1 MGAGVGSVMGAGI
14 GSGVG
19 VVVGSGRGIGTGTG
33 SGVGVVWAT
42 NALLVEFSFSNG
54 ISSSLQKVVSR
65 VNLTHA
71 ELHRQSAFLGD
82 FIYSYLIANY

>member
-19 VVVGSGRGIGTGTG
+19 VVVGSGGGIGTGTG

-42 NALLVEFSFSNG
+42 NGLLAELSVSND
-54 ISSSLQKVVSR
+54 ISSSLQKVISR

-71 ELHRQSAFLGD
+71 
-82 FIYSYLIANY
+82 

>member
-19 VVVGSGRGIGTGTG
+19 VVVGSGGGMGTGTGTG
-33 SGVGVVWAT
+33 SGAGVVWAT
-42 NALLVEFSFSNG
+42 NELFVELNFSNG

-65 VNLTHA
+65 VNLTQA
-71 ELHRQSAFLGD
+71 EQRQ
-82 FIYSYLIANY
+82 